1 MTDTVSLSIILNKKL
16 LTGIT
21 ATQRHL
27 SQNWSPSY
35 PLSLRTNKAKRNA
48 PVSIGTTAALEH
60 VYSFTSSQ
68 KTSTLTSQA
77 SQLANER
84 LTFSCNTHD
93 DGHSK
98 KKKSALFRR
107 LWGKT
112 TSAVE
117 CSRHRSGY
125 YCRCRLSHRHK
136 LID

>member
-98 KKKSALFRR
+98 KKKKRSISPTVGQNNKCRWMQPSPQR
-107 LWGKT
+107 LL
-112 TSAVE
+112 
-117 CSRHRSGY
+117 
-125 YCRCRLSHRHK
+125 LS
-136 LID
+136 L